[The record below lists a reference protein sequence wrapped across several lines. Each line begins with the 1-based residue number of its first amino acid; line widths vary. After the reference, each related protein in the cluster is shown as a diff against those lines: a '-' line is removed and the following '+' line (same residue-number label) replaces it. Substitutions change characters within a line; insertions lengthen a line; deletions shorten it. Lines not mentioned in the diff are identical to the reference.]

1 MTKKKT
7 KARTIEP
14 PHKIGVSFKINDDG
28 TVRFYNPFS
37 DDIPII
43 LGCLVF
49 KKIGE
54 AEREYNQSI
63 KDKKL

>member
-7 KARTIEP
+7 KERTIEP
-14 PHKIGVSFKINDDG
+14 SLKIGVSFKINEDG
-28 TVRFYNPFS
+28 TVRFCNPFS
-37 DDIPII
+37 DDIPIT
-43 LGCLVF
+43 LGCLVL

-54 AEREYNQSI
+54 AEREYNQLI

>member
-14 PHKIGVSFKINDDG
+14 PHKIGVSFKINEDG

-37 DDIPII
+37 DDIPIL

-49 KKIGE
+49 KK
-54 AEREYNQSI
+54 
-63 KDKKL
+63 

>member
-1 MTKKKT
+1 MMKKKT
-7 KARTIEP
+7 RKIEP
-14 PHKIGVSFKINDDG
+14 LHKIGVSFKIKEDG

-37 DDIPII
+37 DDIPFL